1 MKEKITNK
9 KILIV
14 GGTGSLGQALIRKL
28 SDSNELLILSR
39 DELKQWTLKNE
50 TKSKKIR
57 FFVGDLRDH
66 SRVEEIILNT
76 KPNIIIIAAALKQV
90 DTCEYYPSESI
101 KTNILGVQ
109 NLVEIVEKNLP
120 TLKNLEVVTMVS
132 TDKSCEPTNV
142 YGMCKSIAERIVTS
156 KSIFNKKPRFVA
168 VRYGNVLES
177 RGSIIPLF
185 RHQAINSKAFT
196 ITHPEMTRFIMTL
209 DESIELIVKATLN
222 AKSGQTW
229 IPFLPSMK
237 VLDLA
242 KMFSQK
248 YNKPIKNI
256 GIRPGE
262 KIDESLIS
270 EPESLRVLQKGKYY
284 IMENSLVTEL
294 KNAKLFSYSSK
305 NEVLSFSQLH
315 NLLMK
320 KKIFDWNLKEL
331 VGSKIDHFKN

>member
-1 MKEKITNK
+1 MFMECVNQ
-9 KILIV
+9 LQR
-14 GGTGSLGQALIRKL
+14 G
-28 SDSNELLILSR
+28 
-39 DELKQWTLKNE
+39 
-50 TKSKKIR
+50 
-57 FFVGDLRDH
+57 
-66 SRVEEIILNT
+66 
-76 KPNIIIIAAALKQV
+76 
-90 DTCEYYPSESI
+90 
-101 KTNILGVQ
+101 
-109 NLVEIVEKNLP
+109 
-120 TLKNLEVVTMVS
+120 
-132 TDKSCEPTNV
+132 
-142 YGMCKSIAERIVTS
+142 IVTS

-196 ITHPEMTRFIMTL
+196 ITHPAMTRFIMTL

-270 EPESLRVLQKGKYY
+270 EPESLRVLQRGKYY

-320 KKIFDWNLKEL
+320 KKDFRLEPKRTSWIKDRPL
-331 VGSKIDHFKN
+331 